1 MDDTTEIETILR
13 ETGALITDSHIVGT
27 SGRHMSVY
35 INKDIVYPHTAQ
47 SSRVGELFAEKYKDS
62 GIEVVVGPALGGII
76 LSQWTAFHLSKLLGA
91 EILGCYTE
99 KTPEN
104 GQVFKR
110 GYDQLVKG
118 KRALIVE
125 DFTTTGGSVKKVVD
139 AVKATGGKVVAVCV
153 MANRDPER
161 VTSEVV
167 GAPFSALAVIKAH
180 SYDPAECP
188 LCKANVP
195 INTSVGHGKQFL
207 EEQAKLAKQ

>member
-1 MDDTTEIETILR
+1 MDATNEVEKILR
-13 ETGALITDSHIVGT
+13 ESGALITDSHIIGT

-35 INKDIVYPHTAQ
+35 INKDTVYPHTTQA
-47 SSRVGELFAEKYKDS
+47 SRVGELFAEKYKDA

-76 LSQWTAFHLSKLLGA
+76 LSQWTAYHLSKLLGH
-91 EILGCYTE
+91 EVLGCYTE

-104 GQVFKR
+104 DQMFKR

-125 DFTTTGGSVKKVVD
+125 DFTTTGGSVRKVVD
-139 AVKATGGKVVAVCV
+139 AVKLAGGKVMAVCV

-161 VTSEVV
+161 VTSEVI

-188 LCKANVP
+188 LCKEGIT

-207 EEQAKLAKQ
+207 EQQGK